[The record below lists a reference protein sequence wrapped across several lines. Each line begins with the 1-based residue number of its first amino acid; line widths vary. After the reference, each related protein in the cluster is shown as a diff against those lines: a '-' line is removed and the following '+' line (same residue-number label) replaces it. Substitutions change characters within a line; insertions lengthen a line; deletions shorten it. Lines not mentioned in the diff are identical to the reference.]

1 MSKEAL
7 IIMNSKIGK
16 WLTPDKNLYYFLV
29 KMKECTR
36 VSVYGYEITGL
47 ELYSNTRSLKWQRN
61 IKNNFISKVAFER
74 MWTEDDARVISRLQK
89 LALRTIFKD
98 KE

>member
-1 MSKEAL
+1 
-7 IIMNSKIGK
+7 MNSKTGK

-29 KMKECTR
+29 KTKECTR
-36 VSVYGYEITGL
+36 VSVSGYEITGL
-47 ELYSNTRSLKWQRN
+47 ELYSNTRSLKWQRD
-61 IKNNFISKVAFER
+61 IKNNFISKVALEK

-98 KE
+98 KD